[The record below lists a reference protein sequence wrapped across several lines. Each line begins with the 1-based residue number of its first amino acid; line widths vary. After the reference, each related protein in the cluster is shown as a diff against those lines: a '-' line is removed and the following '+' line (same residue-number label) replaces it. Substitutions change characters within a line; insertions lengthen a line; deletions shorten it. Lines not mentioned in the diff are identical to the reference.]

1 MGITDRIARI
11 VKSYANSAA
20 ETFTDEFQN
29 LSRKYESGEL
39 GDHLRQKF
47 EDIKSEFAS
56 KADPDQK
63 YSEEELDD
71 YLKQEFARARQ
82 RTSQSRGS
90 PQKKSAYEAACKR
103 LGVSPQADLKEIEK
117 AYKKEMRQFHPDRFA
132 GDASRVA
139 HATKVTQMLTE
150 AWQTIKSVR
159 KS

>member
-20 ETFTDEFQN
+20 DTFTDEFQN

-39 GDHLRQKF
+39 SDHLKQKF
-47 EDIKSEFAS
+47 EDL
-56 KADPDQK
+56 KAELAARTDPDQK
-63 YSEEELDD
+63 HSEEELDD

-82 RTSQSRGS
+82 RTSQGRTS
-90 PQKKSAYEAACKR
+90 QKKSAYHAACKR
-103 LGVSPQADLKEIEK
+103 LGVSPEADLKDIEK

-132 GDASRVA
+132 GDPSRVE

-150 AWQTIKSVR
+150 AWQTIKSAR
-159 KS
+159 KG